1 MKKKMILALFFL
13 LLCTAVGCSKKSA
26 PKEGVRVYYRELSE
40 NGINSY
46 LYQLAATEQEAIM
59 NELWTK
65 LTQSDAE
72 EERISLVPSDL
83 KLIRSVVENSSLE
96 LYFNRSY
103 QDMDTVSELLFRAGV
118 VKTFCQVEGIES
130 VTFFVNEKPLTN
142 SAYAPLGAQ
151 TAADYVDII
160 ENGLSSQKKATLTL
174 YYANEKGDALV
185 KKIQD
190 VVYES
195 SYSIEKDVINR
206 LIQGPFGDG
215 YYRTLPANLQ
225 VISIGVK
232 DKICYVNFDSTFLT
246 DALSIDGNL
255 IVYSIVNSLTELADV
270 QRVQIM
276 VDGDSNIVFR
286 DISLG
291 IPLERNLN
299 Y

>member
-13 LLCTAVGCSKKSA
+13 LLCTAVGCSKKNI

-40 NGINSY
+40 NGISSY
-46 LYQLAATEQEAIM
+46 LYQLAATEQEAII

-83 KLIRSVVENSSLE
+83 KLVRSVVENSSLE
-96 LYFNRSY
+96 LYFDRSY
-103 QDMDTVSELLFRAGV
+103 QDMDTVSELLFRAGI

-130 VTFFVNEKPLTN
+130 VTFFVSEKPLTN

-291 IPLERNLN
+291 SPLERNLN